1 MFKILAEHGRI
12 HEEDAKIIYG
22 SYQYGRKRIRQ
33 MTDEKYLKTVNAIV
47 EEDEGD
53 INETAKGRRCS
64 YSALINKAD
73 EGDIDAVD
81 DKGEQNDSAVRR
93 KGNEGAKEKHI
104 N

>member
-1 MFKILAEHGRI
+1 M
-12 HEEDAKIIYG
+12 
-22 SYQYGRKRIRQ
+22 
-33 MTDEKYLKTVNAIV
+33 MDEKYLIIVNAIV
-47 EEDEGD
+47 KDEGD
-53 INETAKGRRCS
+53 INATDKSRWSE

-73 EGDIDAVD
+73 EGNIDAAD